1 MKGTLVIA
9 KREFA
14 AYFRV
19 PLGWVVMALFL
30 FLSGFVFVRFTLQPG
45 APATMRDFFSFW
57 WRIMVVVTP
66 AISMRLLAEEHR
78 TGTIDPLLSSP
89 VSEPSVIAG
98 KFLGALG
105 FLCACLVPTLVYAF
119 ILMRLASPAPDPGP
133 MYAGYLGVLLLGSF
147 QLALGLLFSS
157 LTSSQT
163 LAFLATLV
171 TLLVLEAG
179 SAYGSQWLPQPW
191 DQVPLA
197 FSTDLRIADFA
208 KGVID
213 TAHVAFF
220 LIVTL
225 WLCGLAALVLRIRR
239 WR

>member
-1 MKGTLVIA
+1 MRGTLIIA
-9 KREFA
+9 RRELA
-14 AYFRV
+14 AFFRV

-30 FLSGFVFVRFTLQPG
+30 FLSGFVFVRFSLQPG
-45 APATMRDFFSFW
+45 TPATMRDFFSFW
-57 WRIMVVVTP
+57 WRILVVVSP

-78 TGTIDPLLSSP
+78 TGTIDPLLASP
-89 VSEPSVIAG
+89 VTEVSVIAG
-98 KFLGALG
+98 KFLGAVG
-105 FLCACLVPTLVYAF
+105 FLVVCLAPTLVYAVV
-119 ILMRLASPAPDPGP
+119 LMWLAHPDPGP
-133 MYAGYLGVLLLGSF
+133 IYAGYLGVLLLGAF
-147 QLALGLLFSS
+147 QLALGLLFST

-171 TLLVLEAG
+171 TLLVLETGA
-179 SAYGSQWLPQPW
+179 SYGVQWLPEPW

-213 TAHVAFF
+213 TAHIAFF
-220 LIVTL
+220 LIASV
-225 WLCGLAALVLRIRR
+225 WLCGLSALVLRARR

>member
-1 MKGTLVIA
+1 MRGTLVIA
-9 KREFA
+9 KRELA
-14 AYFRV
+14 AFFRV

-30 FLSGFVFVRFTLQPG
+30 FLSGFVFSRFSLQPG
-45 APATMRDFFSFW
+45 TPATMRDFFSFW
-57 WRIMVVVTP
+57 WRVLVVVSP

-89 VSEPSVIAG
+89 VSEIGVIAG

-105 FLCACLVPTLVYAF
+105 FLAVCLAPTLVYAG
-119 ILMRLASPAPDPGP
+119 ILMWLAKPDPGP
-133 MYAGYLGVLLLGSF
+133 IYAGYLGILLLGAF
-147 QLALGLLFSS
+147 QLALGLLFST

-179 SAYGSQWLPQPW
+179 AVYGAQSLPAPW

-197 FSTDLRIADFA
+197 LSTDLRIADFA

-213 TAHVAFF
+213 TTHVAFF
-220 LIVTL
+220 LIASV
-225 WLCGLAALVLRIRR
+225 WLCGLAALVLRTRR

>member
-1 MKGTLVIA
+1 MMRGTLVIA
-9 KREFA
+9 KRELA
-14 AYFRV
+14 AFFRV

-30 FLSGFVFVRFTLQPG
+30 FLSGFVFVGFSLQPG

-57 WRIMVVVTP
+57 WRVMVVVSP
-66 AISMRLLAEEHR
+66 AVSMRLLAEEHR

-89 VSEPSVIAG
+89 VTEISVVVG
-98 KFLGALG
+98 KFLGAFG
-105 FLCACLVPTLVYAF
+105 FLCVCLAPTLVYAAV
-119 ILMRLASPAPDPGP
+119 LLKLAGPDPGP
-133 MYAGYLGVLLLGSF
+133 IFAGYMGVLLLGAF
-147 QLALGLLFSS
+147 QLALGLLFSA

-171 TLLVLEAG
+171 TLLVIEAG
-179 SAYGSQWLPQPW
+179 AAYAPRLLPQPW
-191 DQVPLA
+191 DQLPQAL
-197 FSTDLRIADFA
+197 STDRRIADFA

-220 LIVTL
+220 LIVTV
-225 WLCGLAALVLRIRR
+225 WLCGLAALVLRTRR